1 MIRRPLQLANARDSF
16 PPASPPDLTAGG
28 LDIAAAIEGVRR
40 AHGEVGL
47 FVRALAAGLAEDAD
61 AAADRERALDL
72 VAIAAWRSGAL
83 ALRDDALTRLERIE
97 PADERRAAAATLGI
111 GIDLLE
117 AFLRRQRTDRFW
129 WPGRADERGYVLATG
144 GFRGVGGAWI
154 RPPDR
159 VVRLADAG
167 AFAILVAGEWW
178 RLDADVWGA
187 RLTASVEPE
196 AAASDPA
203 ASAPADDGVSV
214 VIGPDT
220 HLAWVHVRDA
230 A

>member
-1 MIRRPLQLANARDSF
+1 MIRRPLQLANARDAF
-16 PPASPPDLTAGG
+16 PPASPPDLAGAG
-28 LDIAAAIEGVRR
+28 LDLSAAIDGVRR

-61 AAADRERALDL
+61 AATDRERSLDL

-83 ALRDDALTRLERIE
+83 ALRTDALARLERVE
-97 PADERRAAAATLGI
+97 AAVERRSAAATLGI
-111 GIDLLE
+111 GVDLLG
-117 AFLRRQRTDRFW
+117 AFLHRQRTDRFW

-159 VVRLADAG
+159 VVRLTDAG
-167 AFAILVAGEWW
+167 AFAFLVAGEWW

-187 RLTASVEPE
+187 RLTASVEPAPE
-196 AAASDPA
+196 ASVTAT
-203 ASAPADDGVSV
+203 DGVSV

>member
-1 MIRRPLQLANARDSF
+1 
-16 PPASPPDLTAGG
+16 
-28 LDIAAAIEGVRR
+28 
-40 AHGEVGL
+40 
-47 FVRALAAGLAEDAD
+47 
-61 AAADRERALDL
+61 
-72 VAIAAWRSGAL
+72 
-83 ALRDDALTRLERIE
+83 
-97 PADERRAAAATLGI
+97 
-111 GIDLLE
+111 
-117 AFLRRQRTDRFW
+117 
-129 WPGRADERGYVLATG
+129 VLATG

-167 AFAILVAGEWW
+167 AFAFLVAGEWW

-196 AAASDPA
+196 AVAAEGG
-203 ASAPADDGVSV
+203 ASDGVSV

>member
-1 MIRRPLQLANARDSF
+1 M
-16 PPASPPDLTAGG
+16 
-28 LDIAAAIEGVRR
+28 
-40 AHGEVGL
+40 L
-47 FVRALAAGLAEDAD
+47 F
-61 AAADRERALDL
+61 
-72 VAIAAWRSGAL
+72 RS
-83 ALRDDALTRLERIE
+83 
-97 PADERRAAAATLGI
+97 
-111 GIDLLE
+111 
-117 AFLRRQRTDRFW
+117 
-129 WPGRADERGYVLATG
+129 
-144 GFRGVGGAWI
+144 FRGVGGAWI

-159 VVRLADAG
+159 VVRLADGG

-203 ASAPADDGVSV
+203 ASTPADDGVSV